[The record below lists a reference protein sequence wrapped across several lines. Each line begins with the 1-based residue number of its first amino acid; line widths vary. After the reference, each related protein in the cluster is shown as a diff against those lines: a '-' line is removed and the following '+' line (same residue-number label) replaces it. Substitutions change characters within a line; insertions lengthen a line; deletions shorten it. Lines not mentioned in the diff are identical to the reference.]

1 MTFSKNF
8 QEERSSMEKW
18 VTIININ
25 LITAL
30 MFLITF
36 FLNRAS
42 NSGIFFGVRFPLEY
56 LRENEL
62 LKIEKVY
69 KKLVI
74 IAFAVIFLVSD
85 LYLFF
90 HSFAGEDEL
99 STFMSIFI
107 VILLVFME
115 ALYLPFYF
123 KVKKLKKEKG
133 WTYKKSNIVIT
144 DTTLRKPKKSEKYKP
159 LNSSWFLLL
168 LIPWFV
174 TVGIT
179 IYKGLNMGKQVYQY
193 PVVQLIMVILFYLLS
208 RIINSSKVDLN
219 SGNIEKAVLRKKI
232 FRRYGSIFML
242 VIGFESILT
251 FSISQFSLIFN
262 VEVSNISNVLIILI
276 ALTCIVFI
284 GTFIMIGQGGRNL
297 SLKDKDEEVDELYRD
312 DDDKWILGGLYC
324 NKNDPAWMVE
334 KRRGI
339 GWTINVANPK
349 SWIFIIVLVVFIV
362 ISAIFNK

>member
-1 MTFSKNF
+1 
-8 QEERSSMEKW
+8 MEKW

-179 IYKGLNMGKQVYQY
+179 TVAYTHLW
-193 PVVQLIMVILFYLLS
+193 
-208 RIINSSKVDLN
+208 NSL
-219 SGNIEKAVLRKKI
+219 
-232 FRRYGSIFML
+232 Y
-242 VIGFESILT
+242 
-251 FSISQFSLIFN
+251 SISSF
-262 VEVSNISNVLIILI
+262 
-276 ALTCIVFI
+276 
-284 GTFIMIGQGGRNL
+284 R
-297 SLKDKDEEVDELYRD
+297 
-312 DDDKWILGGLYC
+312 
-324 NKNDPAWMVE
+324 
-334 KRRGI
+334 
-339 GWTINVANPK
+339 
-349 SWIFIIVLVVFIV
+349 
-362 ISAIFNK
+362 